1 MNHIYAPWRAEY
13 FAQNIKDCV
22 FCHINE
28 NCEKD
33 DELGVLFRDTECFG
47 VMNRYP
53 YTPGHFMIIPY
64 EHADSIEKLNHK
76 AWEQMSAHVQ
86 TSVLMVKEVL
96 GVKGV
101 NIGMNLG
108 ECAGAGIA
116 EHVHYHIVPRWER
129 DTNFITT
136 IGNVRVNG
144 ISFEKIFLK
153 LKTVAPKYF
162 KIRNLHN

>member
-1 MNHIYAPWRAEY
+1 MNHLYAPWRAEY
-13 FAQNIKDCV
+13 FAQNIEDCV
-22 FCHINE
+22 FCHIGKNF
-28 NCEKD
+28 EKD
-33 DELGVLFRDTECFG
+33 EELGVLFRDTKCFG

-64 EHADSIEKLNHK
+64 EHVDSIEKLSSET
-76 AWEQMSAHVQ
+76 WGQMSSHVQ
-86 TSVLMVKEVL
+86 TTVLMVKEIL
-96 GVKGV
+96 EVKGV

-116 EHVHYHIVPRWER
+116 EHIHYHIVPRWER

-144 ISFEKIFLK
+144 VSFDKIFLK
-153 LKTVAPKYF
+153 LKAASKKYI
-162 KIRNLHN
+162 KINKN